1 MTADSASCQSPSP
14 YVDLMLY
21 DAWSY
26 ASRIFIFEKE
36 QRQLGVRIMTKPYA
50 RVTLHDAFTQFGTT
64 SRWTAARPIAPSVR
78 NARPPGQAWH
88 YNEVAECAFSLSR
101 TSVRLQ
107 AFEMGAKNSLKVK
120 IPAHNTAY
128 PAVKNAHRG
137 TVLGER
143 KTITHCTARCAVTKL
158 ESVASNNCASK
169 IIHRH
174 SSSMNLQ
181 ALRPALCPFRTL
193 CHCDRMIDI
202 QIAIGSGSPVRHISR
217 LDDYGTSS
225 ALCGQ
230 RVENRVYSRE

>member
-26 ASRIFIFEKE
+26 ASRI
-36 QRQLGVRIMTKPYA
+36 
-50 RVTLHDAFTQFGTT
+50 
-64 SRWTAARPIAPSVR
+64 

-120 IPAHNTAY
+120 IPAHNSRCQECTSGSVDTALRISR
-128 PAVKNAHRG
+128 VDSG

-174 SSSMNLQ
+174 SSSMNLR

-230 RVENRVYSRE
+230 RVENRVYSREGLHSSAMSARISPYGLRR